1 MKKIGLVI
9 LGIGVLLIGI
19 ISFSK
24 EEKKYKEYIKWIL
37 KQIFLYIRQFNYQKF
52 FKVS

>member
-24 EEKKYKEYIKWIL
+24 EEKKVLVEE
-37 KQIFLYIRQFNYQKF
+37 
-52 FKVS
+52 